1 MIEPFLED
9 LETRLQPEIEQTL
22 LEDWRKFTAGEFS
35 GDFFSPLR
43 SHPSPPAITWPKIP
57 INDTLD
63 NFEKMF
69 LSQLGLCSQ
78 ALAEGSGRLLTIRAN
93 YGTSI
98 LASLFGPE
106 LFIMDRELDT
116 LPTSRPLAGGK
127 TAIRRLLEAGVPP
140 IEQAYA
146 GMALK
151 TSQRYRDILQPYPK
165 LAQYVFIYHPDTQ
178 GPMDLCEL
186 LWGSRLFIDIIDEPE
201 LVLAFLDLLSET
213 YIRYMH
219 TWQTIIPQKEPFA
232 AHWSMLHPGRIM
244 LRDDSAMNF
253 SPRMFNR
260 FIKPFDQRLLQEFGG
275 GAVHFCGKGD
285 HYIHSLSQVDG
296 LKAVQMGQPELNDME
311 VIYRN
316 TIDNGIPLLD
326 LPYSAVIAAQKKH
339 RDLHGLVHS
348 WLPIP

>member
-9 LETRLQPEIEQTL
+9 LETRLQPEIEQSL
-22 LEDWRKFTAGEFS
+22 LEDWQQFAAGGFT
-35 GDFFSPLR
+35 GDFFSPSRGNLFP
-43 SHPSPPAITWPKIP
+43 PSITWPKIA

-63 NFEKMF
+63 DFEKMI
-69 LSQLGLCSQ
+69 LSQLSLCSQ
-78 ALAEGSGRLLTIRAN
+78 ALADGSGKLLTIRAN

-127 TAIRRLLEAGVPP
+127 SAIRSLLEAGVPP
-140 IEQAYA
+140 IDQSFA
-146 GMALK
+146 GLALN
-151 TSQRYRDILQPYPK
+151 TSQRYWEVLRAYPR
-165 LAQYVFIYHPDTQ
+165 LSRYVFIYHPDTQ

-186 LWGSRLFIDIIDEPE
+186 LWGSRLFIDIMDEPD
-201 LVLAFLDLLSET
+201 LVLDFLDLLTET

-219 TWQTIIPQKEPFA
+219 AWQAIIPQEGSFA

-260 FIKPFDQRLLQEFGG
+260 FIRPFDQRLLQEFGG

-285 HYIHSLSQVDG
+285 HYIHSLSQSEG

-316 TIDNGIPLLD
+316 TIDLGISLLD
-326 LPYSAVIAAQKKH
+326 LPYSAVAAAQGQH
-339 RDLHGLVHS
+339 RNLHGLVHS
-348 WLPIP
+348 WLPVE